1 MRTAAI
7 ITFSR
12 RLFIEVEMC
21 PVHIPHIREAKIAKE
36 THDLWGRTVPPQGFG
51 RQRGRAEKGDRSVNI
66 AWESKQ
72 YFHLKTLA
80 R

>member
-21 PVHIPHIREAKIAKE
+21 PVHIFDIREAKIAKE
-36 THDLWGRTVPPQGFG
+36 THDLWGRTVPPQGGLDARAAG
-51 RQRGRAEKGDRSVNI
+51 RRRAAG
-66 AWESKQ
+66 A
-72 YFHLKTLA
+72 
-80 R
+80 